1 MGFSGLEIV
10 RLNQDHP
17 DEGLRAGDCGV
28 IWGVY
33 HSNPEGPFFYEA
45 TFCDE
50 NEQDVDLMF
59 DSEAVSLVDDLEQ
72 APFPDHLREVQRLL
86 DAAEEQLRQSPELAT
101 GSRVRSIVAF
111 SKDVLVRST
120 GPTNRST

>member
-1 MGFSGLEIV
+1 MDFSGLEIV

-17 DEGLRAGDCGV
+17 DDGLRAGDCGV
-28 IWGVY
+28 VWGVY
-33 HSNPEGPFFYEA
+33 GSNPEGPFFYEA

-59 DSEAVSLVDDLEQ
+59 DSEEVTLVDDLEQ
-72 APFPDHLREVQRLL
+72 APFPNHLRQMQQLL
-86 DAAEEQLRQSPELAT
+86 DTAEEQLRQSPELAR
-101 GSRVRSIVAF
+101 GSSVQSMAAF